1 MMHGLM
7 QDRPLA
13 LPHVFH
19 RAERLFGH
27 KNIVTATATGEDTMS
42 YAEWAQRVRRLA
54 TVLDQLDLGS
64 QARVGSFGWNTRRH
78 LELYFAV
85 PCTGR
90 ILHTLNIR
98 LFAEQL
104 TYIVQHADDEVIFVD
119 RSLLPVLWPLVGQL
133 PSVRFFV
140 VMDDGADTP
149 IPADPRVRDYENLLA
164 EAEPKQGNFHIEDEN
179 TAAALCYTSGT
190 TGNPKGVLYSHRSTV
205 LHSLMALTADVFAL
219 SERDILLPVVPMFHV
234 NAWGLPYSAVLAGAD
249 LVFPGPLMTPAALLR
264 LIERHRVTLTAG
276 VPTIWMGAVPL
287 LKEHDLSS
295 LRLVVG
301 GGSAVPPT
309 LSESWREAIGL
320 PITQAWGM
328 TETSPIGTAATLRS
342 HHAGLTQ
349 AELQRVR
356 ASQGQPVPLVDL
368 RIVDPDSGVEQAW
381 DGESAGELQAAGP
394 WIASGYFGGLGDPN
408 FTDDGWLRTGDVA
421 VIEEDGYL
429 RLVDRVKDLVKSGG
443 EWISSVEL
451 ENHIMAHPDVYEAA
465 VIAKPDVKWSE
476 RPVAFVVVMPGAV
489 LAAED
494 ILEHLR
500 PRVARWWLP
509 DEIRFIDEVPKT
521 STGKFSKK
529 TLREQLN
536 PAPSDTHPVAGGG
549 RRA

>member
-19 RAERLFGH
+19 RAEQLFGR
-27 KNIVTATATGEDTMS
+27 KTIVTATVNGEDTMS
-42 YAEWAQRVRRLA
+42 YAAWAQRVRRLA
-54 TVLDQLDLGS
+54 TVLDQLGLGP

-85 PCTGR
+85 PCSGR

-104 TYIVQHADDEVIFVD
+104 SYIVQHAGDEVVFVD
-119 RSLLPVLWPLVGQL
+119 RSLLPLLWPQADQL

-140 VMDDGADTP
+140 VMDDGAEVP
-149 IPADPRVRDYENLLA
+149 IPSDPRVRDYEDLLA
-164 EAEPKQGNFHIEDEN
+164 AAEPKQGRFEIDDEN
-179 TAAALCYTSGT
+179 TAASLCYTSGT

-205 LHSLMALTADVFAL
+205 LHSLMPLTADVFAL
-219 SERDILLPVVPMFHV
+219 SERDVLLPVVPMFHV
-234 NAWGLPYSAVLAGAD
+234 NAWGLPYAAVLAGTD
-249 LVFPGPLMTPAALLR
+249 LVFPGPSMTPAALLQ
-264 LIERHRVTLTAG
+264 LIERHRVTFTAG

-287 LKEHDLSS
+287 LKEYDVSS
-295 LRLVVG
+295 LRLVVA
-301 GGSAVPPT
+301 GGSAVPPS

-342 HHAGLTQ
+342 HHAELTE
-349 AELQRVR
+349 AELQQVR

-368 RIVDPDSGVEQAW
+368 RIVDPDSGAEQAW
-381 DGESAGELQAAGP
+381 DGESAGELHAAGP
-394 WIASGYFGGLGDPN
+394 WIASGYFGDESSPN
-408 FTDDGWLRTGDVA
+408 FTEDGWLRTGDIA
-421 VIEEDGYL
+421 VVEKDGYL
-429 RLVDRVKDLVKSGG
+429 RLVDRAKDLVKSGG

-451 ENHIMAHPDVYEAA
+451 ENHIMAHPAVREAA

-476 RPVAFVVVMPGAV
+476 RPVACVVLTPDAA
-489 LAAED
+489 LTAED

-509 DEIRFIDEVPKT
+509 DEIRFLDEIPKT
-521 STGKFSKK
+521 GTGKFSKK
-529 TLREQLN
+529 TLREQLY
-536 PAPSDTHPVAGGG
+536 PVLDGVE
-549 RRA
+549 RA

>member
-1 MMHGLM
+1 M

-27 KNIVTATATGEDTMS
+27 KNIVTATATGEDTVT

-54 TVLDQLDLGS
+54 TVLDQLDLGP

-119 RSLLPVLWPLVGQL
+119 RSLLPVLWPLAGQL

-149 IPADPRVRDYENLLA
+149 IPADPRVLDYENLLA
-164 EAEPKQGNFHIEDEN
+164 EAEPKQGQFQIDDEN

-205 LHSLMALTADVFAL
+205 LHSLMPLTADVFAL
-219 SERDILLPVVPMFHV
+219 SERDVLLPVVPMFHV
-234 NAWGLPYSAVLAGAD
+234 NAWGLPYAAVFAGAD

-301 GGSAVPPT
+301 GGSAVPPA

-328 TETSPIGTAATLRS
+328 TETSPVGTAATLRS
-342 HHAGLTQ
+342 HHADLTQ
-349 AELQRVR
+349 EELQRVR

-368 RIVDPDSGVEQAW
+368 RIVDPDSGAEQAW
-381 DGESAGELQAAGP
+381 DGVSAGELQAAGP
-394 WIASGYFGGLGDPN
+394 WIASGYFGGLADPN

-451 ENHIMAHPDVYEAA
+451 ENHIMAHPDVSEAA

-476 RPVAFVVVMPGAV
+476 RPVACVVVKPGAV
-489 LAAED
+489 LAAQD

-509 DEIRFIDEVPKT
+509 DEIRFVDEVPKT

-529 TLREQLN
+529 TLREQLY
-536 PAPSDTHPVAGGG
+536 PAPSDTHPMAGEG